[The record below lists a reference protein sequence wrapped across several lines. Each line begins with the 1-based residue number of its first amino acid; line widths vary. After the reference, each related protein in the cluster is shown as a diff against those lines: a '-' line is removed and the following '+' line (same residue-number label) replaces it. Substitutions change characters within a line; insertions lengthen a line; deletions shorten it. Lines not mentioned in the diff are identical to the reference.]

1 MRKTE
6 KSIEPSMEEILA
18 SIRKIIAEE
27 PPPAGHVA
35 KDGEALPQGG
45 QPGGPVAPPG
55 SDLSDLFDEPARGS
69 SDRPQ
74 APKGPQAPQP
84 DRRFS
89 GPGPFGPAPARN
101 QNQPSGAP
109 QHSVLPGGNF
119 LSAAPAEQNQPAQ
132 APLDHPEKGAV
143 SEAGPAK
150 PVGGPSP
157 GGAPAAG
164 HDLQLATRLKDLS
177 TTGPVR
183 EVDRSGQGPNPFTN
197 TQAPA
202 GPGMPPQGAAEA
214 AKAEPDRAGAR
225 QQQDPPEPVASGARD
240 GTGPADE
247 GLPIS
252 VSIEQALSGSRD
264 AAEAK
269 PEEVAAPAE
278 EQSQNGV
285 SKFSQGVANSLAA
298 IATPANSGTPAP
310 TPAPT
315 PLRPVPNA
323 VADPASP
330 QPTAPASH
338 VVGPPAAAEEATVG
352 KPKVSETVEV
362 KEAVEPSPATA
373 ADDADQTVAK
383 EAALEEALTTLL
395 RPVVHEWLNE
405 NMPALVE
412 KAVAE
417 RQTEQK

>member
-35 KDGEALPQGG
+35 KDGEVLPQGG

-101 QNQPSGAP
+101 QNNVGRTTAFGAACEAISCRLHRPNRTSRAGAP
-109 QHSVLPGGNF
+109 RSPGKRC
-119 LSAAPAEQNQPAQ
+119 SQR
-132 APLDHPEKGAV
+132 
-143 SEAGPAK
+143 SRSSK
-150 PVGGPSP
+150 PVGGPLP

-177 TTGPVR
+177 TTGPVH
-183 EVDRSGQGPNPFTN
+183 EVDRSGHGPNPFTN

-214 AKAEPDRAGAR
+214 AQAPSRTEPELGSSRIRLSRQRVAHVTTRGRPMKACRFR
-225 QQQDPPEPVASGARD
+225 FRS
-240 GTGPADE
+240 
-247 GLPIS
+247 
-252 VSIEQALSGSRD
+252 SR
-264 AAEAK
+264 
-269 PEEVAAPAE
+269 
-278 EQSQNGV
+278 
-285 SKFSQGVANSLAA
+285 
-298 IATPANSGTPAP
+298 
-310 TPAPT
+310 
-315 PLRPVPNA
+315 R
-323 VADPASP
+323 
-330 QPTAPASH
+330 
-338 VVGPPAAAEEATVG
+338 
-352 KPKVSETVEV
+352 
-362 KEAVEPSPATA
+362 
-373 ADDADQTVAK
+373 
-383 EAALEEALTTLL
+383 
-395 RPVVHEWLNE
+395 
-405 NMPALVE
+405 
-412 KAVAE
+412 
-417 RQTEQK
+417 